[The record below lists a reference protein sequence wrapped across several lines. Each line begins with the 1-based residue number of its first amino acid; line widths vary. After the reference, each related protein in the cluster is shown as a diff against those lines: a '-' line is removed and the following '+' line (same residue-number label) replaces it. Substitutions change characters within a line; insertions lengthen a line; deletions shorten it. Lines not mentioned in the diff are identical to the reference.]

1 MTNNGIGL
9 LNIIQKS
16 EMIVALSG
24 LECSS
29 KNLSYVKFDYNE
41 YSVGYSNWFSVK
53 CLEMVLHT

>member
-41 YSVGYSNWFSVK
+41 YSVGYSN
-53 CLEMVLHT
+53 